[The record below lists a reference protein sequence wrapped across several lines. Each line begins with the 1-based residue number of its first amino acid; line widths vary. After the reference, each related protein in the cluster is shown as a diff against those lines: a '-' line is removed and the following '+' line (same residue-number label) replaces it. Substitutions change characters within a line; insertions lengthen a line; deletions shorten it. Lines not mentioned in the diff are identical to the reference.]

1 MAWKAGGDSGGA
13 ILRSIW
19 SIAGART
26 APGGTIV
33 NIGINTGWARTNTS
47 VGTDLARAGS
57 EPVALSPSFPAN
69 AAARV
74 ADIAVLALVAI
85 IAQLGLGL
93 SLVFV
98 AFSLVA
104 VWGTGLRSG
113 RLAPRVSDELPYL
126 VRNVALA
133 MLGFGIVAGPLI
145 QFGDAVRLG
154 LLVIALVVVERG
166 VLYDLLRR
174 LRSRGYALDP
184 AIVVGAGPT
193 AVSLATAMEEHPEYG
208 LKPIGF
214 SDTNETSSLPLP
226 YLGDVTDLSDI
237 MSRGHA
243 RHVIFAFGA
252 AREYEMISTIRQ
264 SDPRSHFYVLVRFF
278 ELGVDGGPPSLN
290 ADIAGFPVRRIR
302 PPAAGSPM
310 LWMKRL
316 IDLVVAAFCLV
327 VFAPVMLV
335 CAALVALSSP
345 GPILFRQTRVGWN
358 GTEFEILKFR
368 TMTVNNDSDVT
379 WTVENDK
386 RVTAV
391 GRILRASHLDEL
403 PQLVNVVRGEMS
415 LVGPRPERPYFVDQ
429 FGEEVQG
436 YRDRH
441 RVKTGITGWSQV
453 NGLVGD
459 SSIEER
465 ARRDNW
471 YIEHWSVWADILI
484 VVRTFTT
491 MLRRNR

>member
-1 MAWKAGGDSGGA
+1 M
-13 ILRSIW
+13 
-19 SIAGART
+19 
-26 APGGTIV
+26 
-33 NIGINTGWARTNTS
+33 NIGINTGWARTGTS
-47 VGTDLARAGS
+47 VDTGLDRAASGR
-57 EPVALSPSFPAN
+57 ATLSPSSLVN

-74 ADIAVLALVAI
+74 ADIAVLLLVAI
-85 IAQLGLGL
+85 IAQLGFGL

-98 AFSLVA
+98 AFTLAA
-104 VWGTGLRSG
+104 VWSTALRSG

-133 MLGFGIVAGPLI
+133 MVGFGIVAGPRI
-145 QFGDAVRLG
+145 QLGDAVRLG
-154 LLVIALVVVERG
+154 LLVIALVVVERA

-193 AVSLATAMEEHPEYG
+193 AVSLATAMKEHPEYG

-214 SDTNETSSLPLP
+214 ADTNETSSLPLP

-237 MSRGHA
+237 MDRGHS
-243 RHVIFAFGA
+243 RHVMFAFGA
-252 AREYEMISTIRQ
+252 AREFEMISTIRRC
-264 SDPRSHFYVLVRFF
+264 DPRSHFYVLARFF

-302 PPAAGSPM
+302 PSAPGSPV

-316 IDLVVAAFCLV
+316 IDLAVAAFCLV

-358 GTEFEILKFR
+358 GSEFEILKFR

-379 WTVENDK
+379 WTVENDN

-471 YIEHWSVWADILI
+471 YIEHWTVWADILI
-484 VVRTFTT
+484 VMRTFTT
-491 MLRRNR
+491 MIKKDR